1 MLAANNRL
9 TSRDQFARVT
19 RSSIRSST
27 PSLVGYL
34 SIDQSL
40 TAPKIGFVVSRAIGG
55 SVTRHKVQRQLRHA
69 SRDAMNLLPQSSLVV
84 VRATKK
90 EQNPHG
96 EIPQLFQSLTKA
108 ALKKAVV

>member
-1 MLAANNRL
+1 MLAAINRL

-19 RSSIRSST
+19 RSSIRYTT

-34 SIDQSL
+34 SVEPNLS
-40 TAPKIGFVVSRAIGG
+40 TPKIGFVVSRAIGG

-69 SRDAMNLLPQSSLVV
+69 SRDAMHLLPQSSLVV

-96 EIPQLFQSLTKA
+96 EIPQLFSGLTK
-108 ALKKAVV
+108 KAGR

>member
-1 MLAANNRL
+1 VLAAKNRL

-19 RSSIRSST
+19 RSSIKSFT

-34 SIDQSL
+34 SVEENL

-69 SRDAMNLLPQSSLVV
+69 SRDAMGLLPQSSLVV

-90 EQNPHG
+90 QQNPQI
-96 EIPQLFQSLTKA
+96 EIPQLFQSLNTA
-108 ALKKAVV
+108 ALKKAAR